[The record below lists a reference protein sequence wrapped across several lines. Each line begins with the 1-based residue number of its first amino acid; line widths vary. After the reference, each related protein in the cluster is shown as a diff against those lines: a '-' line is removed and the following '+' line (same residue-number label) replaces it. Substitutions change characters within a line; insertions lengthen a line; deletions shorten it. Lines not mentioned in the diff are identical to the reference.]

1 MVGIKLKEFQKKCV
15 DELMEET
22 TTGKHKEILIDSPT
36 GSGKTIILL
45 EYIDRFLSLYKNY
58 AIIWLTPGTGD
69 LEDQSKSKMN
79 KLLKQRSSKTINDI
93 LLDGIQEGD
102 TAFINWETVTKKGN
116 TALKE
121 AERKNLFEQIEQ
133 AKRDNIKFIVIIDE
147 EHRNKTEKAEA
158 IIQSFGAEHII
169 RVSATTKR
177 NDEAKHIN
185 INELDVINSGLITRA
200 LFINEGVQNNIV
212 VNNELEYLLE
222 LSIKKQKEIREK
234 CLRKNIKYNPLVII
248 QLPSMSEELIKKI
261 EKYLTSQGYTYDNH
275 TVSIW
280 LADRKENIEDIEEN
294 MSEHCFLIMKQ
305 AISTGW
311 DCPRAKILVKL
322 RENMHEDFEIQ
333 TLGRIRRMP
342 EAKHYDDELL
352 DNCYLYTFDE
362 EYTESVKQELGKN
375 ASEVKIVFLK
385 DEYKDFSL
393 TKELKDNE
401 ADNFAPR
408 DAFYAIYNYYIE
420 KYKLTGKTS
429 DNILKL
435 ENAGY
440 DFNTNIKNQIVQ
452 GKAIELKKENIEKNK
467 INIESKV
474 DTHKNGLELKHSIGV
489 ISSKV
494 GMLYQH
500 LSPVLQRLFL
510 GNILFNKKVLKLN
523 KKEFYAFIIN
533 NEEIIK
539 HDIMEAVAQKA
550 AQQVKLKMQFK
561 KAANFKFPERMLVK
575 YNSKAKEIGIMTKN
589 IYREYPLSSIK
600 GSQAEAKFEKYCEES
615 DKIKFW
621 WKNGESSQDF
631 FSLVYIDKMNKAW
644 TFYPDYILQDI
655 DGRTWIIETKG
666 GEDEQGNSKNID
678 IKVENKYDV
687 LKNYARNYNLQ
698 WGFVRDIGQELYM
711 SNSEEYVE
719 DMKDDSWKNLKE
731 IL

>member
-1 MVGIKLKEFQKKCV
+1 MVGIKLKEFQEKCIT
-15 DELMEET
+15 ELMEET
-22 TTGKHKEILIDSPT
+22 TIGQHKEILIDSPT
-36 GSGKTIILL
+36 GSGKTIILI

-58 AIIWLTPGTGD
+58 AVIWLTPGTGD
-69 LEDQSKSKMN
+69 LEDQSKNKMV
-79 KLLKQRSSKTINDI
+79 KYLKNRNVKTINDV
-93 LLDGIQEGD
+93 LLSGIEAGD

-121 AERKNLFEQIEQ
+121 QERKNLFEQIEQ

-158 IIQSFGAEHII
+158 IVQSFESEHII

-177 NDEAKHIN
+177 NDEAKHIK
-185 INELDVINSGLITRA
+185 ISELDVIDSGLITRV
-200 LFINEGVQNNIV
+200 LYINEGIENNILV
-212 VNNELEYLLE
+212 DNELEYLLS
-222 LSIKKQKEIREK
+222 LAINKQKTIRKECIEK
-234 CLRKNIKYNPLVII
+234 KIKYNPLVII
-248 QLPSMSEELIKKI
+248 QIPSMSSELIKKI
-261 EKYLTSQGYTYDNH
+261 EEYLKIQGFTYDNH

-280 LADRKENIEDIEEN
+280 LADKKENTENIEEN
-294 MSEHCFLIMKQ
+294 MAESCFLIMKQ

-342 EAKHYDDELL
+342 EAKHYENELL

-362 EYTESVKQELGKN
+362 KYTESVKQELGKN

-385 DEYKDFSL
+385 NEYKDFSL

-408 DAFYAIYNYYIE
+408 DAFFAIYDYFMK
-420 KYKLTGKTS
+420 KYELKSKQS
-429 DNILKL
+429 ENITRL

-440 DFNTNIKNQIVQ
+440 NFNVNITNKIVQ
-452 GKAIELKKENIEKNK
+452 GKAIELNRDNIEKNK
-467 INIESKV
+467 INIESRV

-510 GNILFNKKVLKLN
+510 GNMDFHKKLLKLS

-533 NEEIIK
+533 NEDLLR
-539 HDIMEAVAQKA
+539 HDILEAVAQRA
-550 AQQVKLKMQFK
+550 EQQVKFKMQFK
-561 KAANFKFPERMLVK
+561 KTANFKFPERTLVK
-575 YNSKAKEIGIMTKN
+575 YNSKSKEIGIMKKN
-589 IYREYPLSSIK
+589 VYREYPLNSIK
-600 GSQAEAKFEKYCEES
+600 GSQAEEKFESYCEKSE
-615 DKIKFW
+615 KVKFW
-621 WKNGESSQDF
+621 CKNGESSQEF
-631 FSLVYIDKMNKAW
+631 FSIIYVDKMNKAW
-644 TFYPDYILQDI
+644 TFYPDYILQDFNG
-655 DGRTWIIETKG
+655 DTWIIETKG
-666 GEDEQGNSKNID
+666 GEDQSGNSKNID
-678 IKVENKYDV
+678 IKVENKYEV
-687 LKNYARNYNLQ
+687 LKNYAKTYNLK
-698 WGFVRDIGQELYM
+698 WGFVRDIGQELYI
-711 SNSEEYVE
+711 SFEDEYLE
-719 DMKDDSWKNLKE
+719 DMKNDNWINIKE